1 MTVKIERNPRTVT
14 DLKKYFCKIL
24 LLMGIKAMKD
34 ERSTSKSS
42 IFRFVR
48 GKRLV
53 ATILVLGVILM
64 AATLPPVTPPA
75 QFTVVLDAGHGGS
88 DPGNLGTGRYKK
100 TEKDV
105 SLDVTLLVGKY
116 IEENFPEIK
125 LVYTRKSDTFPTLH
139 KRVEIANNSKA
150 DLFISIHCN
159 AAENKAAFGT
169 ETFVMGLHKTEESLK
184 VAMRENAT
192 IFLEKD
198 YEKTYQGFDPKDPDT
213 YIILSMRENAY
224 LDQSISLAKKV
235 QDQFRVRLGR
245 KDRGV
250 KQAGHYVTSF
260 TNMPAILVELGF
272 LTNKEEEDFL
282 HSDDGKTYIASA
294 IYRAFKEFRMKSGGA
309 SSEDDLQLDTPAPA
323 PVKVEA
329 PVAKQEEKITREA
342 PKKVEQPAKA
352 PASVEASAA
361 HPAVIWK
368 EIPKGIKYQVQ
379 ILSSPKPLNKKSADF
394 KGLERIE
401 CYIQSGTHKYLA
413 GSTPSFKEAKQMQ
426 DYLRS
431 IGFKDA
437 FVVAF
442 ENGQRVDLN
451 KAIAQTAE

>member
-1 MTVKIERNPRTVT
+1 
-14 DLKKYFCKIL
+14 
-24 LLMGIKAMKD
+24 MGVKAMKD
-34 ERSTSKSS
+34 QRSTSDSS
-42 IFRFVR
+42 NIRFKR

-53 ATILVLGVILM
+53 ACFLVLGVILM
-64 AATLPPVTPPA
+64 AATMPPVTPPA

-88 DPGNLGTGRYKK
+88 DPGNLGSGRYKR

-116 IEENFPEIK
+116 IEENYPEIK
-125 LVYTRKSDTFPTLH
+125 LVYTRKTDIFPTLH
-139 KRVEIANNSKA
+139 KRVEIANNAKA

-159 AAENKAAFGT
+159 AAENKSAFGT

-184 VAMRENAT
+184 AAMRENAS

-235 QDQFRVRLGR
+235 QDQFRARVGR

-272 LTNKEEEDFL
+272 LSNSEEEDYL
-282 HSDDGKTYIASA
+282 HSDDGQTYMASA
-294 IYRAFKEFRMKSGGA
+294 IYRAFKEFKEKSDSRKSDGDNASEPEKTPMK
-309 SSEDDLQLDTPAPA
+309 EDKPAANNDKPTPKQDPVVTKPA
-323 PVKVEA
+323 
-329 PVAKQEEKITREA
+329 
-342 PKKVEQPAKA
+342 EQTANNQPI
-352 PASVEASAA
+352 
-361 HPAVIWK
+361 IWK
-368 EIPKGIKYQVQ
+368 EVSKGIKYQVQ
-379 ILSSPKPLNKKSADF
+379 ILSSPKPLDKKSADF
-394 KGLERIE
+394 RGLERTE
-401 CYIQSGTHKYLA
+401 SYIQGGVHKYLA
-413 GSTPSFKEAKQMQ
+413 GSTPSFKEAKKMQ
-426 DYLRS
+426 DHLRS
-431 IGFKDA
+431 VGFKDA
-437 FVVAF
+437 FIVAF
-442 ENGQRVDLN
+442 ENGQRIDLN

>member
-1 MTVKIERNPRTVT
+1 
-14 DLKKYFCKIL
+14 
-24 LLMGIKAMKD
+24 MGIKAMKD
-34 ERSTSKSS
+34 QRSTSKSS

-53 ATILVLGVILM
+53 VSILVLGVILI

-75 QFTVVLDAGHGGS
+75 QYTVVLDAGHGGS

-105 SLDVTLLVGKY
+105 ALDVTLLLGKY

-125 LVYTRKSDTFPTLH
+125 VVYTRKGDTFPTLH
-139 KRVEIANNSKA
+139 KRVEIANSSKA

-184 VAMRENAT
+184 AAMRENAT

-235 QDQFRVRLGR
+235 QDQFRVRVGR

-272 LTNKEEEDFL
+272 LTNSEEEDFL
-282 HSDDGKTYIASA
+282 HSDDGKTYMASA
-294 IYRAFKEFRMKSGGA
+294 IYRAFKEFKEKADGKKGTSNPEVA
-309 SSEDDLQLDTPAPA
+309 PIAEPTPAKA
-323 PVKVEA
+323 E
-329 PVAKQEEKITREA
+329 PVAVKQEEKTTNEA
-342 PKKVEQPAKA
+342 SKKIEEPAKLQTT
-352 PASVEASAA
+352 VEASAT
-361 HPAVIWK
+361 HPTVIWK
-368 EIPKGIKYQVQ
+368 EVPKGIKYQVQ
-379 ILSSPKPLNKKSADF
+379 ILSSPKPLNKKSPEF
-394 KGLERIE
+394 KGLDRVES
-401 CYIQSGTHKYLA
+401 YIQGGVHKYLA
-413 GSTPSFKEAKQMQ
+413 GSTPSFKEAKKMQ

-442 ENGQRVDLN
+442 ENGQRIDLN